1 MIRVGLVFPI
11 SNFFITK
18 TSLAN
23 KWMRK
28 KYLLAVIQ
36 LYSET
41 RNTFLKSNSFYR
53 ASKGDDVEVEDEL
66 DLYSYKWEHLTKA
79 EQNNALHESYQF
91 LIKKFIS
98 KEERKKM
105 KEAKDAQAQAAMAVS
120 AFGFGEA
127 IDSTID
133 FSHLN
138 N

>member
-1 MIRVGLVFPI
+1 M
-11 SNFFITK
+11 
-18 TSLAN
+18 
-23 KWMRK
+23 
-28 KYLLAVIQ
+28 
-36 LYSET
+36 
-41 RNTFLKSNSFYR
+41 
-53 ASKGDDVEVEDEL
+53 
-66 DLYSYKWEHLTKA
+66 TKA

-120 AFGFGEA
+120 AFGFGEP

>member
-1 MIRVGLVFPI
+1 M
-11 SNFFITK
+11 
-18 TSLAN
+18 
-23 KWMRK
+23 
-28 KYLLAVIQ
+28 
-36 LYSET
+36 
-41 RNTFLKSNSFYR
+41 
-53 ASKGDDVEVEDEL
+53 
-66 DLYSYKWEHLTKA
+66 TKA